1 MIVHSEYSR
10 FYAHIRI
17 DQSFVDAY
25 KKFEYIN
32 TDLKLLITQWQTV
45 ELADKLISNDHS
57 DADYDN
63 QIIDKIGN
71 LHERY
76 QPILETMTTLLPR
89 LSFYQDKLMEA
100 LEKAE
105 DGEIQWVSDARLES
119 YHTIWFEMHED
130 LLRVLGRVR
139 EE

>member
-1 MIVHSEYSR
+1 
-10 FYAHIRI
+10 
-17 DQSFVDAY
+17 
-25 KKFEYIN
+25 
-32 TDLKLLITQWQTV
+32 
-45 ELADKLISNDHS
+45 
-57 DADYDN
+57 
-63 QIIDKIGN
+63 
-71 LHERY
+71 
-76 QPILETMTTLLPR
+76 MTTLLPR